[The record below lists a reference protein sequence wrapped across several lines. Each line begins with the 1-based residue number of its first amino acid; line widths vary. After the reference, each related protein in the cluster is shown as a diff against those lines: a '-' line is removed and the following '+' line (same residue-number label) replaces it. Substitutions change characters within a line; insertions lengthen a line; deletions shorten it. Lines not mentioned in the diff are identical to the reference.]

1 MTVYLLTRKDKIE
14 WNEYTA
20 KVVIAPSVEVAR
32 ALANEEVGDEGHIW
46 TDPTRVD
53 CEKVS
58 TKTPRVLLMEAL
70 WD

>member
-1 MTVYLLTRKDKIE
+1 MSVYLLTRKDKIRWDE
-14 WNEYTA
+14 HTA
-20 KVVIAPSVEVAR
+20 KVVIAPDESTAR
-32 ALANEEVGDEGHIW
+32 VLANEEVGDEGHIW

-58 TKTPRVLLMEAL
+58 TKTPRVLLTEAL